1 VALNTIDKTGA
12 EEDQMKIV
20 VFGPERRLGAL
31 AADHVIDLN
40 RGFARYLQYR
50 GDRHPNEQAAKL
62 LPAELRSFIEGGAA
76 ALENAQQA
84 IEYLAKVGSDDGD
97 EHGRVVYR
105 LPAVKLHAPW
115 PERRVACVGG
125 NYAAH
130 LLGMWANRL
139 GKNDITVE
147 EVAREAK
154 KAGQWGFWKV
164 LTEVAGPDDPI
175 PFPKRVTYFDYEGEV
190 AIVLGKRGKNI
201 PADQIRNYVWGVTL
215 FHDWSIRD
223 GGSMDRAVS
232 YNLQKNFDG
241 AASMGPCI
249 VVGELDPQNIVV
261 ETRVNSTVR
270 QSYNT
275 SEMIWS
281 FGEVLEY
288 LSQDFTFVP
297 GDVIAGGT
305 SAGTAADKSRR
316 SADGRR
322 PLDLFLKIGD
332 VAEVSSPQVGALANQ
347 IVSSE

>member
-1 VALNTIDKTGA
+1 MKT
-12 EEDQMKIV
+12 V
-20 VFGPERRLGAL
+20 VFGPKRRVGAL
-31 AADHVIDLN
+31 LGDRIIDLN
-40 RGFARYLQYR
+40 RGMARYLR
-50 GDRHPNEQAAKL
+50 EREETNADDQAAT
-62 LPAELRSFIEGGAA
+62 
-76 ALENAQQA
+76 
-84 IEYLAKVGSDDGD
+84 
-97 EHGRVVYR
+97 R
-105 LPAVKLHAPW
+105 LPARLLTFIEAGVPALEDAQRVIERFGKMLASDDRGESKVVYNMNDVKLHAPW
-115 PERRVACVGG
+115 PERRIACVGG

-130 LLGMWANRL
+130 LAGMWANRL
-139 GKNDITVE
+139 GKTDVSIEQITE
-147 EVAREAK
+147 EAK

-164 LTEVAGPDDPI
+164 PAEVAGPSDTI

-190 AIVLGKRGKNI
+190 AIVIGKRGKNI
-201 PADQIRNYVWGVTL
+201 PAEKIREYVWGVTL

-223 GGSMDRAVS
+223 GGGTDRVVS

-241 AASMGPCI
+241 AVSMGPCI
-249 VVGELDPQNIVV
+249 VVGELDHQDIDA
-261 ETRVNSTVR
+261 ETRVNGVVR

-316 SADGRR
+316 RPDGKR

-332 VAEVSSPQVGALANQ
+332 TVEVSSSKIGALGNKIIA
-347 IVSSE
+347 SE

>member
-1 VALNTIDKTGA
+1 
-12 EEDQMKIV
+12 MKIV
-20 VFGPERRLGAL
+20 IFGPGRRLGAL
-31 AADHVIDLN
+31 EGDRVIDLN
-40 RGFARYLQYR
+40 RGFARYLQER
-50 GDRHPNEQAAKL
+50 GERNADEQAVER
-62 LPAELRSFIEGGAA
+62 LPADLRSFIEGGAV
-76 ALENAQQA
+76 ALQNAQQVIDHFA
-84 IEYLAKVGSDDGD
+84 DIGSNDGGELPKVIHS
-97 EHGRVVYR
+97 
-105 LPAVKLHAPW
+105 LSAVKLHAPW
-115 PERRVACVGG
+115 PERRIACVGG

-130 LLGMWANRL
+130 LMGMWANRL
-139 GKNDITVE
+139 GKTDITVE

-164 LTEVAGPDDPI
+164 LAEVAGPQDRI

-190 AIVLGKRGKNI
+190 AIVIGKRGKNI
-201 PADQIRNYVWGVTL
+201 PADQVRHYVWGVTL

-223 GGSMDRAVS
+223 GGGTDRAVS

-249 VVGELDPQNIVV
+249 VVGQLDPQNVDV
-261 ETRVNSTVR
+261 ETRINGVVR
-270 QSYNT
+270 QSYN
-275 SEMIWS
+275 SREMIWS

-316 SADGRR
+316 SADGKR
-322 PLDLFLKIGD
+322 PLELFLKIGD
-332 VAEVSSPQVGALANQ
+332 VVEVSSPQIGALSNK